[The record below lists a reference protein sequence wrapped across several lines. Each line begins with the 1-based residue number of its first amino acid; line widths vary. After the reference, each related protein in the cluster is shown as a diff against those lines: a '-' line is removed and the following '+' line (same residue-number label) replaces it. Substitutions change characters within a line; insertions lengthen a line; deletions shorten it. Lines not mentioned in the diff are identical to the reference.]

1 MHFFTPPPVRDAVEI
16 PRGRLTN
23 DETVGRVK
31 ELVASLGQL
40 PVVVEGDVPGF
51 VANRFLM
58 PMLLEA
64 CRLLERGVVKK
75 EDIDLLVK
83 EGVGFPIGVFEL
95 GDLIGLDVA
104 LDVISYVHQ
113 TTNDPYYEPP
123 RILKELVRTGKLGR
137 KIGGG
142 F

>member
-1 MHFFTPPPVRDAVEI
+1 
-16 PRGRLTN
+16 
-23 DETVGRVK
+23 
-31 ELVASLGQL
+31 
-40 PVVVEGDVPGF
+40 
-51 VANRFLM
+51 M

-64 CRLLERGVVKK
+64 CRLLERGVVEK

-83 EGVGFPIGVFEL
+83 EGVGLPIGAFEL

-123 RILKELVRTGKLGR
+123 HILKELVSAGKLGR
-137 KIGGG
+137 KTGGG
-142 F
+142 FYDY